1 MRKVITVA
9 AALVM
14 VVAMWKSGTVT
25 ASSGPKPSSASKSGA
40 AVAFAKAS
48 ISSQSVL
55 SFGGKGTTAAVA
67 SGGDSNAFVDV
78 KFTGKY
84 PKDITTSQV
93 IINATAESSDFG
105 VANAFVVSA
114 SPTQLVIEVSG
125 WVSTNANSNTGE
137 TVFMSV
143 YLGFNVQ

>member
-1 MRKVITVA
+1 MRKVFTVA
-9 AALVM
+9 IALVL
-14 VVAMWKSGTVT
+14 VAAMLKSGTVR
-25 ASSGPKPSSASKSGA
+25 ASSGPKRSSASKSGA
-40 AVAFAKAS
+40 AVAYAKAS
-48 ISSQSVL
+48 ISSQSIL
-55 SFGGKGTTAAVA
+55 SFGGKGTAAAVA
-67 SGGDSNAFVDV
+67 SGGDSNSFVDV
-78 KFTGKY
+78 KFIGRY
-84 PKDITTSQV
+84 PKDITASQV
-93 IINATAESSDFG
+93 IINTTAESSDFG